1 MSVSKELT
9 QLEEKR
15 SNLQMFESVQE
26 IAVFSGTLAGIFCA
40 GVWLGSFVPKLDAR
54 EVAQVGIGTT
64 MTLVGAAWLG
74 HNLTRKK
81 LNQNW
86 EEITEA
92 KKPKLN
98 CNGCFYPSNSEA
110 LKCAVHPI
118 EQSNDCPDRRSF
130 FDSPN
135 KVSFQDSSGLNV
147 TVVNG
152 SESEVE
158 EIKSIVNKIFNS

>member
-15 SNLQMFESVQE
+15 SNLQMFESAQD
-26 IAVFSGTLAGIFCA
+26 ITVFSGTLAGIFCA
-40 GVWLGSFVPKLDAR
+40 GVWFGSFVSRLEAR

-74 HNLTRKK
+74 HNFTRKK
-81 LNQNW
+81 LNKNW

-92 KKPKLN
+92 KKPKPT
-98 CNGCFYPSNSEA
+98 CDGCFYQSNFEA

-118 EQSNDCPDRRSF
+118 EQPEDCPDKRSL
-130 FDSPN
+130 FDSTN
-135 KVSFQDSSGLNV
+135 QVSFQDASGLNV
-147 TVVNG
+147 VICDC

-158 EIKSIVNKIFNS
+158 EIKAIVHKVFNS

>member
-15 SNLQMFESVQE
+15 SNLQMLESVQE

-54 EVAQVGIGTT
+54 EVAQLGIGTT
-64 MTLVGAAWLG
+64 MTLVGAALLG
-74 HNLTRKK
+74 HNSTSKK
-81 LNQNW
+81 LNKNW

-92 KKPKLN
+92 KKPKPT
-98 CNGCFYPSNSEA
+98 CNGCVYKPNSGA

-118 EQSNDCPDRRSF
+118 EQPENCPDKRSL
-130 FDSPN
+130 FDSTN
-135 KVSFQDSSGLNV
+135 QVSFQDASGLNV
-147 TVVNG
+147 VVCDC

-158 EIKSIVNKIFNS
+158 EIKTIVHKVFNS